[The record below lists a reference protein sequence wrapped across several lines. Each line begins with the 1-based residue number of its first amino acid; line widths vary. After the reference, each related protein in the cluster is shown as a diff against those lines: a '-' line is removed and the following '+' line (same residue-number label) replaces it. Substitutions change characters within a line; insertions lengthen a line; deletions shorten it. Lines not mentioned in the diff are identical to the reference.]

1 MKDIYNIAYK
11 IKPFKNENELPLD
24 EEIVIEYMDENER
37 FFTLIGKVEI
47 YNNERFFI
55 TKSSSLPMT
64 FKSLNLKAWGLLL
77 KKDSRVYLDFSES
90 ELEELQELFEY
101 LKQRLEEAFDE
112 SISTFRKSYERKLNN
127 LKKFRDKFSKV
138 EF

>member
-24 EEIVIEYMDENER
+24 EEIVIEYTDENER

-77 KKDSRVYLDFSES
+77 KKGSRVYLDFSES
-90 ELEELQELFEY
+90 ESEELQEILKLAKSKLDSVSLFQQKEMTI
-101 LKQRLEEAFDE
+101 E
-112 SISTFRKSYERKLNN
+112 NN
-127 LKKFRDKFSKV
+127 IKKFRERFSKV